1 MLGDNSLCVIN
12 SCAETLPFGTPCG
25 GSVRSLLLLYPSWKG
40 GSGGNNNEAGFSFC
54 PFGELRTTHI
64 QNAPCAPLL
73 TGVGEGQCGWEEEEE
88 GTGAQFQEEATDGR
102 RTRRRGWRG
111 ILLRT
116 RQTRGSFERS
126 SVYNPAFPGPLYLR
140 PPVAETHRPQGS
152 IGRTFRHTEEA
163 IGARGGEGEYL
174 FE

>member
-1 MLGDNSLCVIN
+1 MEPLVSGPLDPPPPLSFLEKGEWRQQQR
-12 SCAETLPFGTPCG
+12 SWLLFLPFWRATHNTPPKCT
-25 GSVRSLLLLYPSWKG
+25 
-40 GSGGNNNEAGFSFC
+40 
-54 PFGELRTTHI
+54 LRTPSHRRWGR
-64 QNAPCAPLL
+64 PM
-73 TGVGEGQCGWEEEEE
+73 WEEEGR